1 MSLIVDFYSWPTNAV
16 VVALIK
22 HIFTFLGGF
31 GIVCKVQTSGG
42 RCFALKRTLVN
53 NETDLANMKREI
65 TIVVSLF
72 LSTRT
77 PNLVELPLPQKYHQ
91 FRRLQSDG
99 KGTGHTRSASPYS
112 LLSR

>member
-1 MSLIVDFYSWPTNAV
+1 MFEHPNAV

-72 LSTRT
+72 
-77 PNLVELPLPQKYHQ
+77 
-91 FRRLQSDG
+91 
-99 KGTGHTRSASPYS
+99 
-112 LLSR
+112 